1 MEPMAA
7 VYAAYAAP
15 AYTADVTSAE
25 SEAADVTS
33 AKAAIDMTSAEAVA
47 TETAMTTPATPTAH
61 QYEQT
66 ATCSQIGVVG
76 IARLRERCRG
86 RKCKR
91 KSADD
96 TKRDDAAFKREYAA
110 FHDLHHSWM

>member
-7 VYAAYAAP
+7 AYAAYAAP
-15 AYTADVTSAE
+15 AYAIDVTSAE

-33 AKAAIDMTSAEAVA
+33 AKAATDMASAEAAA